1 MNKSKIIFSFD
12 IVYKNIIRKIMIE
25 EFLRES
31 GFTSK
36 DKIVILGEPSKTDQL
51 YRNLENLG
59 IKVKRSTDIK
69 KFEETLQKY
78 QKKIIEKEYI
88 FILTDKKYLRWMEV
102 LDNNEI
108 PCKQYVVIPLYLVEK
123 IKE

>member
-1 MNKSKIIFSFD
+1 
-12 IVYKNIIRKIMIE
+12 MIE